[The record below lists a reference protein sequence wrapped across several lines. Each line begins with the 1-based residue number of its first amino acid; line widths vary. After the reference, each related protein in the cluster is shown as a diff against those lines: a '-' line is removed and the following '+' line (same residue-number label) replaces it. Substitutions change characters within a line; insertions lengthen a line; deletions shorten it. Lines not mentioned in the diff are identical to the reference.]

1 MCIRDRC
8 NNNNDELDLIKDE
21 IAKDWIY
28 IENRILAE
36 LASSMWSKNDY
47 YHVLLN
53 EDQQFLKALE
63 SVEKAKLLID

>member
-1 MCIRDRC
+1 MI
-8 NNNNDELDLIKDE
+8 NPFQTIFSNDQKLVDE

-63 SVEKAKLLID
+63 SVEKAKLLKD